1 VSDDKDAKPKKKKNG
16 VAAALKQSVDIIAP
30 VIDEGTVLRISVVVK
45 DNDYSPPQEK
55 TYTYAAVFVNN
66 RWYLTGYTR
75 LLNAEYA
82 TTIDLISAC
91 AKYPGTTIDLATEF
105 ESIR

>member
-1 VSDDKDAKPKKKKNG
+1 VSDSKDAKPRKNG
-16 VAAALKQSVDIIAP
+16 IATALRQSVDIVAP
-30 VIDEGTVLRISVVVK
+30 VIDEGTVLRIDVRMT
-45 DNDYSPPQEK
+45 DNDYSPAQVK

-66 RWYLTGYTR
+66 KWYLTGYTR
-75 LLNAEYA
+75 LLAAEYA
-82 TTIDLISAC
+82 TTIELISAC

>member
-1 VSDDKDAKPKKKKNG
+1 VSDSKDAKPKKNG
-16 VAAALKQSVDIIAP
+16 IATALKASVDLIAP
-30 VIDEGTVLRISVVVK
+30 VIDEGTVLRIGVVVS
-45 DNDYSPPQEK
+45 DSDYSPPQEK
-55 TYTYAAVFVNN
+55 VYTYAALFVNK

-75 LLNAEYA
+75 ILNAEYA
-82 TTIDLISAC
+82 TTVELLSAC

>member
-1 VSDDKDAKPKKKKNG
+1 MGKDNDERPKVSGLAG
-16 VAAALKQSVDIIAP
+16 SLKATVDMVAP
-30 VIDEGTVLRISVVVK
+30 VIDEGTVLRIAVLVR

-66 RWYLTGYTR
+66 KWYLTGYTR
-75 LLNAEYA
+75 LLASEYA
-82 TTIDLISAC
+82 TTIELISAC
-91 AKYPGTTIDLATEF
+91 AKFPGTTIDLATEF